1 MKQGIIKKAVF
12 LFFFFVSLGC
22 AANWW
27 YALYVVVGLL
37 VLFVFVYVLYKL
49 YCYCKGI
56 RHARAYA
63 SKFKDMCV
71 FCYKQTIFSN
81 TAIEDT
87 GSSPRSSNSTHTAAA

>member
-12 LFFFFVSLGC
+12 LFFPFVCLGC

-27 YALYVVVGLL
+27 YVLYVVVGLL

-49 YCYCKGI
+49 YSYCKGI

-71 FCYKQTIFSN
+71 FLLQTDHFLKYCN
-81 TAIEDT
+81 RRYGIE
-87 GSSPRSSNSTHTAAA
+87 SPFFK